1 MAWLTKDELKKMQ
14 FKSLGNNVL
23 ISDKSAIYNPEMISI
38 GDNSRIDDFCVI
50 SGNVTI
56 GNNVHI
62 AVFNNVAGGEVGIIL
77 DDFSGL
83 AYGCHVFTQSDDYN
97 GNTLTN
103 PTVPDEFKDD
113 FNLSILAVKQNGLSI
128 SFVEG
133 VLRKNKEI
141 IIEAIKQNR
150 ESYDFIDNS
159 MKLDKD
165 VSAAF
170 MKYSMI

>member
-1 MAWLTKDELKKMQ
+1 MYELTDDNFFIFAMKHYD
-14 FKSLGNNVL
+14 
-23 ISDKSAIYNPEMISI
+23 NPSCKGM
-38 GDNSRIDDFCVI
+38 
-50 SGNVTI
+50 
-56 GNNVHI
+56 
-62 AVFNNVAGGEVGIIL
+62 
-77 DDFSGL
+77 
-83 AYGCHVFTQSDDYN
+83 
-97 GNTLTN
+97 
-103 PTVPDEFKDD
+103 DEFKDD
-113 FNLSILAVKQNGLSI
+113 LNLALIAVKQNGLSI

-150 ESYDFIDNS
+150 ESYDFVDNS